1 MPFLNLFY
9 PELSVTPSVLSKS
22 CIGVNGRFSLK
33 IEHSP
38 FFDLN
43 LWLCQWRLEHLKL
56 YLALLKAQ
64 TKYSHPGSTGI
75 VKSKSSLILNHI
87 NHVSSVFV
95 CLFVFRCMS
104 TAAPGET
111 PAVATTCPQ
120 SREKLSALKQALRA
134 LGFNR
139 LVHTCSVTQA
149 SSRTHTRRCTCTLM
163 FYKVLCESVYERE
176 IQRSLKIRDHM
187 RI

>member
-1 MPFLNLFY
+1 MDFRCELDAVSDFDIHQDFSKWEKRNTGWCQMPFLNLFY
-9 PELSVTPSVLSKS
+9 PELSVNPSVLSKS

-56 YLALLKAQ
+56 YLALVKAQ

-87 NHVSSVFV
+87 SHVSSVFV
-95 CLFVFRCMS
+95 CLFVCF
-104 TAAPGET
+104 
-111 PAVATTCPQ
+111 Q
-120 SREKLSALKQALRA
+120 
-134 LGFNR
+134 
-139 LVHTCSVTQA
+139 
-149 SSRTHTRRCTCTLM
+149 
-163 FYKVLCESVYERE
+163 VYEHSGSRGNSCSSYHVSSE
-176 IQRSLKIRDHM
+176 
-187 RI
+187 